1 MNQLIISF
9 VCPDKPG
16 LVDLLS
22 QTINDHEGNWQTSS
36 LHHLA
41 GYFAGVLQVSVNNE
55 QSQKLTSALEALT
68 PFTFTIVSSENN
80 TKDKANLTLQVTAND
95 RPGIIKELSSVV
107 HHHGGNLLK
116 LISFTESAPH
126 TGQEMFNAELQI
138 NIDVNSIDELVEAIE
153 QLANDIMVDIH
164 R

>member
-22 QTINDHEGNWQTSS
+22 QTINSHEGNWQTSS

-41 GYFAGVLQVSVNNE
+41 GYFAGVIQVSVSDE
-55 QSQKLTSALEALT
+55 QSKKLTAALEALT
-68 PFTFTIVSSENN
+68 QFTFTIVSSENN

-95 RPGIIKELSSVV
+95 RPGIIQELSSVV
-107 HHHGGNLLK
+107 HHHNGNLLK
-116 LISFTESAPH
+116 LVSFTESAPH
-126 TGQEMFNAELQI
+126 TGQEMFNAELKL
-138 NIDVNSIDELVEAIE
+138 NIDINSIDELVEAIE
-153 QLANDIMVDIH
+153 QLANDIMVDIQ

>member
-22 QTINDHEGNWQTSS
+22 QTINSHEGNWQTSS

-41 GYFAGVLQVSVNNE
+41 GYFAGVVQVSVSDE
-55 QSQKLTSALEALT
+55 QSKKLTAALEALSQ
-68 PFTFTIVSSENN
+68 FTFTIVSSENN

-95 RPGIIKELSSVV
+95 RPGIIQELSSVV
-107 HHHGGNLLK
+107 HHHNGNLLK
-116 LISFTESAPH
+116 LVSFTESAPH
-126 TGQEMFNAELQI
+126 TGQEMFNAELKLD
-138 NIDVNSIDELVEAIE
+138 IDINSIDELVESIE
-153 QLANDIMVDIH
+153 QLANDIMVDIQ